1 MGVNEVIVVD
11 MYHPEAEGFYQ
22 SSVPVTNLDVMFLH
36 SNYFK
41 QKADNNVLLSLN
53 KE

>member
-11 MYHPEAEGFYQ
+11 MCHPEAEGFYQ
-22 SSVPVTNLDVMFLH
+22 SSVPVSNLDVMFLH

-41 QKADNNVLLSLN
+41 QKVDNNVLLLFR